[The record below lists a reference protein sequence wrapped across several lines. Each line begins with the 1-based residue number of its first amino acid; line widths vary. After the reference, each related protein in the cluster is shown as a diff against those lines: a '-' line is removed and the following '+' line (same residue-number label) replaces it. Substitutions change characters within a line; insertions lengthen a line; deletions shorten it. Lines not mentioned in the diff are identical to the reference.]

1 MQMFLMTSRFKEEAS
16 WLGKLAIIVPLV
28 LLVLMIVPL
37 LMLCWIYEGPKRLV
51 VKVLKKG
58 RD

>member
-1 MQMFLMTSRFKEEAS
+1 MQIFLMRNRSKEELS
-16 WLGKLAIIVPLV
+16 RLEEITIMVPLI
-28 LLVLMIVPL
+28 LLVLIIIPL
-37 LMLCWIYEGPKRLV
+37 LMAGWIYEGPKRLV